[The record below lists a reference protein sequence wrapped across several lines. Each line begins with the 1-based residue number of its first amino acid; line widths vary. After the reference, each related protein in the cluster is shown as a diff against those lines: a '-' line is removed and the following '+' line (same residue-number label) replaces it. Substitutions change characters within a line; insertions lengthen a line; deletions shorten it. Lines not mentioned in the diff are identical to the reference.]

1 MPELPYAVEEAVS
14 RLRVNIRFC
23 GKDTRKILVT
33 SSVPNE
39 GKSFITMQLWRML
52 AESGFPTVMVDLD
65 LRKSVLKSRHEMKR
79 DDAGPGGN
87 AAGGGDTAQD
97 SGSSVQNNDVS
108 AQSTSD
114 SGELVGLDFYLSGQ
128 ASYEDVVYETN
139 IENGYIV
146 PCTTLL
152 ENPSALMDGGA
163 LKELLGSLAQDYRF
177 VLVDTP
183 PLVSVADGALVAEH
197 CDGALLV
204 VRSRFASKSLVRQS
218 MQQLDRV
225 NCRLLGVVLNRVDTQ
240 ARAYGRYYGYG
251 YGYGYRKYGQDGY
264 YGYGYGRK
272 GGEGAESGGFS
283 VRKIINGAKQLVG
296 KE

>member
-1 MPELPYAVEEAVS
+1 MRKMEVTMPELPYAVEEAVS

-79 DDAGPGGN
+79 DDVN
-87 AAGGGDTAQD
+87 QD
-97 SGSSVQNNDVS
+97 DGTTEQGTSKQG
-108 AQSTSD
+108 TSD
-114 SGELVGLDFYLSGQ
+114 VGELIGLDFYLSGQ

-183 PLVSVADGALVAEH
+183 PLLSVADGALVAEH

-251 YGYGYRKYGQDGY
+251 YGYGYRKYGQEGY
-264 YGYGYGRK
+264 YGYGRK
-272 GGEGAESGGFS
+272 GGDKVESGGFS
-283 VRKIINGAKQLVG
+283 VRKIFDGAKQLVG
-296 KE
+296 KK

>member
-1 MPELPYAVEEAVS
+1 MRKMEVTMPELPYAVEEAIS

-79 DDAGPGGN
+79 DDVN
-87 AAGGGDTAQD
+87 QD
-97 SGSSVQNNDVS
+97 DGKSEQGTSKQG
-108 AQSTSD
+108 TSD
-114 SGELVGLDFYLSGQ
+114 AGELVGLDFYLSGQ

-251 YGYGYRKYGQDGY
+251 YGYGYRKYGQEGY

-272 GGEGAESGGFS
+272 GGDKAESSGFS
-283 VRKIINGAKQLVG
+283 VKKIFDGAKQLVG
-296 KE
+296 KK